1 MDKKTAKRM
10 IFNSLLFIGLIA
22 ITFWLVFKDQDIKQ
36 IFEVAKSA
44 NPWFLL
50 LGIFLMLMYFAM
62 EAINIKSIL
71 KSFGEKLSFLK
82 AYKFTMIGF
91 FFAAITPSATGG
103 QPLEV
108 YYMAKEKIPAAYSTL
123 ALLVQVCGIQVSTM
137 LLGTVSMIL
146 NTKLLTGP
154 VLWLSIIGFAMN
166 GIALAAMLICIF
178 NNKLS
183 RKLVNGFIGILEHL
197 GFKKITKK
205 RKKIE
210 KSLNQYAE
218 GAKYMKTHKKEFFA
232 AILRVLI
239 QFCFYFSVPYC
250 VYLAFGLEGMGFFEV
265 FALQA
270 ILFMATSALPLPGA
284 IGASESVFLNLFGLA
299 FGVEL
304 LSSAMLLNRGIT
316 FYLFVLVTLLVAFIN
331 IIRVKNSVGST
342 DKS

>member
-1 MDKKTAKRM
+1 MDKKTLKQM
-10 IFNSLLFIGLIA
+10 VLNILIFIVLLSA
-22 ITFWLVFKDQDIKQ
+22 TFWLVFKDQDINQ
-36 IFEVAKSA
+36 IFNVAKSA

-50 LGIFLMLMYFAM
+50 LGIFCMLMYFAM

-82 AYKFTMIGF
+82 SYKFTMIGF

-108 YYMAKEKIPAAYSTL
+108 YYMSKENIPAAHGTL

-137 LLGTVSMIL
+137 LLGVISMLL
-146 NTKLLTGP
+146 NTNLLTGP
-154 VLWLSIIGFAMN
+154 VLWLSIIGLVIN
-166 GIALAAMLICIF
+166 GIALVALLVCIF
-178 NNKLS
+178 NNKLT
-183 RKLVNGFIGILEHL
+183 RRLTNGFLSVLKHVGMKKLE
-197 GFKKITKK
+197 KK
-205 RKKIE
+205 RASID
-210 KSLNQYAE
+210 KSLDQYAE
-218 GAKYMKTHKKEFFA
+218 GAKYMKTHKKEFA
-232 AILRVLI
+232 MAMLRVFI

-250 VYLAFGLEGMGFFEV
+250 VYRAFGLEGMSFLEV

-299 FGVEL
+299 FGTEL

-316 FYLFVLVTLLVAFIN
+316 FYFFVLLTLFVVFIN
-331 IIRVKNSVGST
+331 IIRIKNRKKESN
-342 DKS
+342 

>member
-1 MDKKTAKRM
+1 M
-10 IFNSLLFIGLIA
+10 LLNVLVFAVLMVA
-22 ITFWLVFKDQDIKQ
+22 TFWFVFKDQDIGQ
-36 IFEVAKSA
+36 IFDVAKNA

-50 LGIFLMLMYFAM
+50 LGIFFMLMYFAM

-108 YYMAKEKIPAAYSTL
+108 YYMSKEKIPAAHSAL
-123 ALLVQVCGIQVSTM
+123 ALLVQVCGIQISTM
-137 LLGTVSMIL
+137 ILGVVSMLL
-146 NTKLLTGP
+146 NLSLLTGP
-154 VLWLSIIGFAMN
+154 VLWLSIIGLVIN
-166 GIALAAMLICIF
+166 GIALVAMLVCIF
-178 NNKLS
+178 NNKLT
-183 RKLVNGFIGILEHL
+183 RRLVNGFISILKHV
-197 GFKKITKK
+197 GFKKIEK
-205 RKKIE
+205 RRAKID
-210 KSLNQYAE
+210 KSLDQYAE
-218 GAKYMKTHKKEFFA
+218 GASYMKSHRKEFLF
-232 AILRVLI
+232 AILRVFV

-250 VYLAFGLEGMGFFEV
+250 IYRAFGLEGMSFLEV

-299 FGVEL
+299 FGAEL

-316 FYLFVLVTLLVAFIN
+316 FYLFVIITLFVVFIN
-331 IIRVKNSVGST
+331 IIRIKNYE
-342 DKS
+342 KEEK

>member
-1 MDKKTAKRM
+1 MVA
-10 IFNSLLFIGLIA
+10 
-22 ITFWLVFKDQDIKQ
+22 TFWFVFKDQDIGQ
-36 IFEVAKSA
+36 IFNVAQSA

-108 YYMAKEKIPAAYSTL
+108 YYMSKEKIPAAHSAL

-137 LLGTVSMIL
+137 LLGIISMLL
-146 NTKLLTGP
+146 NIKLLTGP
-154 VLWLSIIGFAMN
+154 VLWLSIIGLTIN
-166 GIALAAMLICIF
+166 GIALIAMLVCIF
-178 NNKLS
+178 NNKLT
-183 RKLVNGFIGILEHL
+183 RKLVNGFVNILKHV
-197 GFKKITKK
+197 GFKKIEK
-205 RKKIE
+205 RRAKID
-210 KSLNQYAE
+210 KSLDQYAD
-218 GAKYMKTHKKEFFA
+218 GANYMKTHKKEF
-232 AILRVLI
+232 AIAMLRVFV

-250 VYLAFGLEGMGFFEV
+250 VYRAFGLEGMSFLEV

-299 FGVEL
+299 FGAEL

-316 FYLFVLVTLLVAFIN
+316 FYFFVVITLFVVFIN
-331 IIRVKNSVGST
+331 IIRMKNTKKESN
-342 DKS
+342 

>member
-1 MDKKTAKRM
+1 MVA
-10 IFNSLLFIGLIA
+10 
-22 ITFWLVFKDQDIKQ
+22 TFWFVFKDQDIGQ
-36 IFEVAKSA
+36 IFNVAQSA

-108 YYMAKEKIPAAYSTL
+108 YYMSKEKIPAAHSAL

-137 LLGTVSMIL
+137 LLGIISMLL
-146 NTKLLTGP
+146 NIKLLTGP
-154 VLWLSIIGFAMN
+154 VLWLSIIGLTIN
-166 GIALAAMLICIF
+166 GIALIAMLVCIF
-178 NNKLS
+178 NNKLT
-183 RKLVNGFIGILEHL
+183 RKLVNGFVNILKHV
-197 GFKKITKK
+197 GFKKIEK
-205 RKKIE
+205 RRAKID
-210 KSLNQYAE
+210 KSLDQYAD
-218 GAKYMKTHKKEFFA
+218 GANYMKTHKKEF
-232 AILRVLI
+232 AIAMLRVFV

-250 VYLAFGLEGMGFFEV
+250 VYRAFGLEGMSFFEV

-299 FGVEL
+299 FGAEL

-316 FYLFVLVTLLVAFIN
+316 FYLFVIITLFVVFIN
-331 IIRVKNSVGST
+331 IIRMKNTKKESN
-342 DKS
+342 